1 MEGKDGCLCIIH
13 GHLKMLHRHD
23 HSLMPRLLME
33 SSGRGLANRFS
44 AGDARVLVKFFGGNF
59 CAHSMDNAMYE

>member
-1 MEGKDGCLCIIH
+1 
-13 GHLKMLHRHD
+13 MLHRHD